1 MNMDNDSFGE
11 IMNKFL
17 EDNDIVM
24 LIEMPKGTLKAE
36 VKNNCELPGIVDLYI
51 LLNALP
57 SVFECVFEM
66 IENDNMSDQRNM
78 VHKMMEMVENVVVER
93 LGL

>member
-1 MNMDNDSFGE
+1 MNMNIDSFSE
-11 IMNKFL
+11 IMDKFL
-17 EDNDIVM
+17 QDNDIAM

-36 VKNNCELPGIVDLYI
+36 VKNSCEMPSIVDLYI

-66 IENDNMSDQRNM
+66 IEIDNTSDQRNI
-78 VHKMMEMVENVVVER
+78 VHEMMEMVENELVKR

>member
-1 MNMDNDSFGE
+1 MNIDNFGE
-11 IMNKFL
+11 IMDKFL

-66 IENDNMSDQRNM
+66 IENDNMSDQRDM
-78 VHKMMEMVENVVVER
+78 VHEMMEMVENVVVKR

>member
-1 MNMDNDSFGE
+1 MNIDSFGE
-11 IMNKFL
+11 IMDKFL

-24 LIEMPKGTLKAE
+24 LIEMPKGTLKGE
-36 VKNNCELPGIVDLYI
+36 VKNNCEMPGIVDLYI

-57 SVFECVFEM
+57 SAFECVFEM
-66 IENDNMSDQRNM
+66 IENDNASDQRNI
-78 VHKMMEMVENVVVER
+78 VHEMMEMVENKFVKR

>member
-1 MNMDNDSFGE
+1 MDIDSFGE
-11 IMNKFL
+11 IMDKFL

-36 VKNNCELPGIVDLYI
+36 IKNNCEMLGIVDLYI
-51 LLNALP
+51 LLNALS

-66 IENDNMSDQRNM
+66 IENDNASDQRNI
-78 VHKMMEMVENVVVER
+78 VHEMIEMVENELVKR